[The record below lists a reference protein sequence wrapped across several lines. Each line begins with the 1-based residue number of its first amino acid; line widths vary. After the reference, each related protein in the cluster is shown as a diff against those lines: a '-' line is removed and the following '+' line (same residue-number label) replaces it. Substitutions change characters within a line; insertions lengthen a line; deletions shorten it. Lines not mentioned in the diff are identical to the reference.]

1 MSQSNMSTEANIASA
16 AQAWYG
22 HLEQRRPLLV
32 VLSGPSGVGKDVT
45 IACMKEQGYPCHFV
59 VTTTTRLRRP
69 NETDGVDYNFV
80 SEAVF
85 QEMIARGELL
95 EHATVYGQYKGIPK
109 ASVQVALESGLDA
122 IIRVD
127 VQGAARLREVAPQA
141 VTIFLTAESEEA
153 LIRRLRQRSTD
164 SEAQLQKRIETAR
177 AELLRASE
185 FNYRIVNRE
194 NALCETM
201 GQVIAIIQAEKCR
214 MDWQP
219 VSL

>member
-1 MSQSNMSTEANIASA
+1 MSQSKMSTEASVAST

-22 HLEQRRPLLV
+22 SLERRRPLLV

-45 IACMKEQGYPCHFV
+45 IACMKERGYPCHFV
-59 VTTTTRLRRP
+59 VTTTTRTRRP
-69 NETDGVDYNFV
+69 AERDGVDYNFV
-80 SEAVF
+80 SETVF
-85 QEMIARGELL
+85 QDMIARDELL

-109 ASVQVALESGLDA
+109 ASVRAALESGLDV

-127 VQGAARLREVAPQA
+127 VQGAARLREVAPHA

-153 LIRRLRQRSTD
+153 LIHRLRQRSTD
-164 SEAQLQKRIETAR
+164 SEAQLQKRIDTAR
-177 AELLRASE
+177 AELPRASE
-185 FNYRIVNRE
+185 FKYRIVNRE
-194 NALCETM
+194 NALCETVD
-201 GQVIAIIQAEKCR
+201 QVIAIMQAEKCR